1 MLTAQ
6 TYGEIN
12 RWIKKIQL
20 LNESKGNM
28 NTPRKSLEIYCMI
41 DVSCKFILI
50 EKSNR
55 NYQFCIN
62 ILCGLK
68 AKIHK

>member
-1 MLTAQ
+1 MD
-6 TYGEIN
+6 
-12 RWIKKIQL
+12 KKFQW
-20 LNESKGNM
+20 LNKSKGNM

-55 NYQFCIN
+55 DYFFV
-62 ILCGLK
+62 
-68 AKIHK
+68 